1 MSRSMRS
8 ALRLRSIVAMHEDSS
23 SEDWPPPQARLQGI
37 LWRAEGHLLR
47 AEYGQASRTLD
58 EAAGLGED
66 ELVAG
71 LRHLAAA
78 GRRAQNGEP
87 ERARRQLA
95 HARRRLAPFLPEWRE
110 VEVARLLD
118 AIVESADG
126 ELA

>member
-8 ALRLRSIVAMHEDSS
+8 ALRVRSIVAMEEESNTD
-23 SEDWPPPQARLQGI
+23 EWPPPEARLQGI

-47 AEYGQASRTLD
+47 GEYGQA
-58 EAAGLGED
+58 AAALGEGRGLGED
-66 ELVAG
+66 EFVSG

-78 GRRAQNGEP
+78 GWRAQNAEP

-95 HARRRLAPFLPEWRE
+95 YARRRLGPFLPEWRE
-110 VEVARLLD
+110 VEVARVLA
-118 AIVESADG
+118 AIVESSDG